1 MAIRAIGGE
10 DKESRF
16 SYARTR
22 VFTFIRT
29 KKVTEIMEK
38 AELKVLAL
46 NGDEE
51 AQAELDYQTLQSITQ
66 KGNE

>member
-1 MAIRAIGGE
+1 MGGE
-10 DKESRF
+10 DKEKRT

-29 KKVTEIMEK
+29 KKVTEMKEK
-38 AELKVLAL
+38 AELEVLAL
-46 NGDEE
+46 KGDEE
-51 AQAELDYQTLQSITQ
+51 AQAELDYQTLESLTQ